1 MKRGDLFLV
10 EKAAKNDTKKQ
21 RVFVVVSRQVLIDSA
36 YSTVICAP
44 IYSEAEG
51 ISTQVSVGISEGLKH
66 QSAIRC
72 DELISIRKADLTNF
86 IGTLSPK
93 KIIELNS
100 ALKIAL
106 AIE

>member
-1 MKRGDLFLV
+1 MKRGDLFLA

-51 ISTQVSVGISEGLKH
+51 ISTQVSIGISEGLKH

-72 DELISIRKADLTNF
+72 DELISIRKSDLTNF
-86 IGTLSPK
+86 IGTLSPQ

-100 ALKIAL
+100 ALRIAL